1 MRFMCMHKA
10 TPAMEA
16 GEPPSEKLVAG
27 IGPLLAEMTQ
37 AGIFELGEGLL
48 PSSHGVRLTFSGGTR
63 TVTRGPL
70 PGSNELID
78 RYLIVR
84 VRSIDEAIDW
94 ATRFVGASND
104 AEVDVRPVCEPW
116 DVGFAPRPEG
126 LATTRYMIL
135 HKSNAL
141 SEAGNR
147 RPYDAG
153 LAGEMKRE
161 GVLLAHEALMPSS
174 RSARLRFRGDER
186 KLLDGPFTES
196 KELIAGFSI
205 LDLPSTEEA
214 VQWSTRFANLIGDVE
229 IDIRPLYPQS

>member
-16 GEPPSEKLVAG
+16 GEPPSEKLLAG
-27 IGPLLAEMTQ
+27 IGPLMGEMTQ
-37 AGIFELGEGLL
+37 AGIFEVGEGLL
-48 PSSHGVRLTFSGGTR
+48 PSAHGVRLTFSGGTR
-63 TVTRGPL
+63 TITPGPL
-70 PGSNELID
+70 TGSNELID

-94 ATRFVGASND
+94 ATRFVGPSND
-104 AEVDVRPVCEPW
+104 AEVDVRVVCEPW

-135 HKSNAL
+135 QKSDAQ

-147 RPYDAG
+147 QPPAAG

-161 GVLLAHEALMPSS
+161 GVLLGFEALKPSS
-174 RSARLRFRGDER
+174 RSVRLRFRGDKR
-186 KLLDGPFTES
+186 TVVDGPFTES

-205 LDLPSTEEA
+205 LDPTRRTRSRNCSTC
-214 VQWSTRFANLIGDVE
+214 
-229 IDIRPLYPQS
+229 